1 MTFSAKIKEEISK
14 TDVEKIELI
23 SELSGI
29 FCTNAD
35 IKLYSIKVQT
45 ENLNAANTIFNIV
58 KDVYNVTSN
67 ITVKKNYNFKKNEV
81 YIIEIKKNVPEILK
95 DIGLIGETG
104 FVISQ
109 VPTEEIVAD
118 DSLKSSF
125 IRGSFL
131 ISGSVNDPK
140 TSRYHLEIL
149 SNNVEHA
156 EFLRDMINT
165 YNLNSKVLRR
175 KKGYMVYIKESEKIS
190 DFLKMIKAFNGV
202 MYFED
207 IRIYREKVNMNNRI
221 NNCEQANVEKSLSS
235 SNKQISDINYIKEK
249 DAYDL
254 LDEKVKQVAEYRIK
268 YPDSSLI
275 ELSEIISVE
284 TNNKITKSCVNHRLR
299 KIKDLADKL
308 REKENDYL

>member
-1 MTFSAKIKEEISK
+1 MTFSGRIKEEISK
-14 TDVEKIELI
+14 TEVDKIEAI

-29 FCTNAD
+29 LCTNAD
-35 IKLYSIKVQT
+35 IKLYSIRVQT
-45 ENLNAANTIFNIV
+45 ANLNAANRIFKIV

-67 ITVKKNYNFKKNEV
+67 ITVRKNYNFKKNEI
-81 YIIEIKKNVPEILK
+81 YIIEIKKNVPEIIK

-104 FVISQ
+104 FVISEI
-109 VPTEEIVAD
+109 PKEEIVAD
-118 DSLKSSF
+118 ENLKSAF
-125 IRGSFL
+125 IRGCFL

-140 TSRYHLEIL
+140 TSRYHLEII
-149 SNNVEHA
+149 SNNVKHA
-156 EFLRDMINT
+156 EFLRDLINS
-165 YNLNSKVLRR
+165 YNLNSKTLRR

-190 DFLKMIKAFNGV
+190 DFLKVIKAFKGV

-221 NNCEQANVEKSLSS
+221 NNCEQANVEKSMAS

-254 LDEKVKQVAEYRIK
+254 LDERVKQVAEYRIK

-308 REKENDYL
+308 RSKE

>member
-1 MTFSAKIKEEISK
+1 MTFSGKIKEEVSK
-14 TDVEKIELI
+14 LDVDKIELV

-35 IKLYSIKVQT
+35 IKLYSIRVQT
-45 ENLNAANTIFNIV
+45 ENLNAANRIFNIV
-58 KDVYNVTSN
+58 KDVYDVTSN
-67 ITVKKNYNFKKNEV
+67 ITVKKNYNFKKNEI
-81 YIIEIKKNVPEILK
+81 YIIEIKKNVPEIIK

-104 FVISQ
+104 FVIDEI
-109 VPTEEIVAD
+109 PKEEIVAD
-118 DSLKSSF
+118 DNLKSAF
-125 IRGSFL
+125 VRGSFL

-140 TSRYHLEIL
+140 TSRYHLEII
-149 SNNVEHA
+149 SNNAKHA
-156 EFLRDMINT
+156 EFLRDLINSF
-165 YNLNSKVLRR
+165 NLNSKVLRR

-190 DFLKMIKAFNGV
+190 DFLKMIKAYNGV

-221 NNCEQANVEKSLSS
+221 NNCEQANVEKSMAS
-235 SNKQISDINYIKEK
+235 SNKQISDINYIKER
-249 DAYDL
+249 DAYEL
-254 LDEKVKQVAEYRIK
+254 LDDKVRLVAEYRVK

-308 REKENDYL
+308 KGKENE

>member
-1 MTFSAKIKEEISK
+1 MTFSGKIKEEISK
-14 TDVEKIELI
+14 TEIDKIEAI

-29 FCTNAD
+29 LCTNAD
-35 IKLYSIKVQT
+35 IKLYSIRVQT
-45 ENLNAANTIFNIV
+45 ENLNAANRIFKIV

-67 ITVKKNYNFKKNEV
+67 ITVRKNYNFKKNEI
-81 YIIEIKKNVPEILK
+81 YIIEIKKNVPEIIK

-104 FVISQ
+104 FIISEI
-109 VPTEEIVAD
+109 PNEEIVAD
-118 DSLKSSF
+118 ENLKSAF
-125 IRGSFL
+125 IRGCFL

-140 TSRYHLEIL
+140 TSRYHLEII
-149 SNNVEHA
+149 SNNVKHS
-156 EFLRDMINT
+156 EFLKDLINS

-190 DFLKMIKAFNGV
+190 DFLKVIKAFNGV

-221 NNCEQANVEKSLSS
+221 NNCEQANVEKSMAS
-235 SNKQISDINYIKEK
+235 SNKQISDINYIKDK

-254 LDEKVKQVAEYRIK
+254 LDERVKQVAEYRVK

-275 ELSEIISVE
+275 ELSQIISVE

-308 REKENDYL
+308 RSK

>member
-1 MTFSAKIKEEISK
+1 MTFSGKIKEEVSK
-14 TDVEKIELI
+14 LDVDKIELV

-45 ENLNAANTIFNIV
+45 ENLNAANRIFNIV
-58 KDVYNVTSN
+58 KDVYDVTSN
-67 ITVKKNYNFKKNEV
+67 ITVKKNYNFKKNEI
-81 YIIEIKKNVPEILK
+81 YIIEIKKNVPEIIK

-104 FVISQ
+104 FVIDEI
-109 VPTEEIVAD
+109 PKEEIVAD
-118 DSLKSSF
+118 DNLKSAF

-140 TSRYHLEIL
+140 TSRYHLEII
-149 SNNVEHA
+149 SNNVKHA
-156 EFLRDMINT
+156 EFLRDLINSF
-165 YNLNSKVLRR
+165 NLNSKVLRR

-190 DFLKMIKAFNGV
+190 DFLKMIKAYNGV

-221 NNCEQANVEKSLSS
+221 NNCEQANVEKSMAS
-235 SNKQISDINYIKEK
+235 SNKQISDINYIKER
-249 DAYDL
+249 DAYEL
-254 LDEKVKQVAEYRIK
+254 LDDKVRLVAEYRVK

-308 REKENDYL
+308 REKENE

>member
-1 MTFSAKIKEEISK
+1 MTFSGKIKEEISK
-14 TDVEKIELI
+14 TEIDKIEAI

-29 FCTNAD
+29 LCTNAD
-35 IKLYSIKVQT
+35 IKLYSIRVQT
-45 ENLNAANTIFNIV
+45 ENLNAANRIFKIV

-67 ITVKKNYNFKKNEV
+67 ITVRKNYNFKKNEI
-81 YIIEIKKNVPEILK
+81 YIIEIKKNVPEIIK

-104 FVISQ
+104 FIISEI
-109 VPTEEIVAD
+109 PNEEIVAD
-118 DSLKSSF
+118 ENLKSAF
-125 IRGSFL
+125 IRGCFL

-140 TSRYHLEIL
+140 TSRYHLEII
-149 SNNVEHA
+149 SNNVKHA
-156 EFLRDMINT
+156 EFLKDLINS

-190 DFLKMIKAFNGV
+190 DFLKVIKAFNGV

-221 NNCEQANVEKSLSS
+221 NNCEQANVEKSMAS
-235 SNKQISDINYIKEK
+235 SNKQISDINYIKDK

-254 LDEKVKQVAEYRIK
+254 LDERVKQVAEYRVK

-275 ELSEIISVE
+275 ELSQIISVE

-308 REKENDYL
+308 RSK

>member
-1 MTFSAKIKEEISK
+1 MTFSGKIKEEVSK
-14 TDVEKIELI
+14 LDIEKIEAI

-45 ENLNAANTIFNIV
+45 ENLNAANRIFKIV

-67 ITVKKNYNFKKNEV
+67 ITVRKNYNFKKNEI
-81 YIIEIKKNVPEILK
+81 YIIEIKKNVPEIIK

-104 FVISQ
+104 FVIDEI
-109 VPTEEIVAD
+109 PKEEIVAD
-118 DSLKSSF
+118 ENLKSAF
-125 IRGSFL
+125 IRGCFL

-140 TSRYHLEIL
+140 TSRYHLEII
-149 SNNVEHA
+149 SNNVKHA
-156 EFLRDMINT
+156 EFLRDLINSF
-165 YNLNSKVLRR
+165 NLNSKVLRR

-190 DFLKMIKAFNGV
+190 DFLKMIKAYNGV

-221 NNCEQANVEKSLSS
+221 NNCEQANVEKSLAS
-235 SNKQISDINYIKEK
+235 SNKQIADINYIKEK
-249 DAYDL
+249 DAYEL
-254 LDEKVKQVAEYRIK
+254 LDDKVRLVAEYRVK

-308 REKENDYL
+308 RDKENE

>member
-1 MTFSAKIKEEISK
+1 MTFSGKIKEEISK
-14 TDVEKIELI
+14 TEIDKIEAI

-29 FCTNAD
+29 LCTNAD
-35 IKLYSIKVQT
+35 IKLYSIRVQT
-45 ENLNAANTIFNIV
+45 ENLNAANRIFKIV

-67 ITVKKNYNFKKNEV
+67 ITVRKNYNFKKNEI
-81 YIIEIKKNVPEILK
+81 YIIEIKKNVPEIIK

-104 FVISQ
+104 FVISEI
-109 VPTEEIVAD
+109 PNEEIVAD
-118 DSLKSSF
+118 ENLKSAF
-125 IRGSFL
+125 IRGCFL

-140 TSRYHLEIL
+140 TSRYHLEII
-149 SNNVEHA
+149 SNNVKHA
-156 EFLRDMINT
+156 EFLKDLINS

-190 DFLKMIKAFNGV
+190 DFLKVIKAFNGV

-221 NNCEQANVEKSLSS
+221 NNCEQANVEKSMAS
-235 SNKQISDINYIKEK
+235 SNKQISDINYIKDK

-254 LDEKVKQVAEYRIK
+254 LDERVKQVAEYRVK

-275 ELSEIISVE
+275 ELSQIISVE

-308 REKENDYL
+308 RSK

>member
-1 MTFSAKIKEEISK
+1 MTFSGKIQEEVSK
-14 TDVEKIELI
+14 LDVDKIELV

-45 ENLNAANTIFNIV
+45 ENLNAANRIFNIV
-58 KDVYNVTSN
+58 KDVYDVTSN
-67 ITVKKNYNFKKNEV
+67 ITVKKNYNFKKNEI
-81 YIIEIKKNVPEILK
+81 YIIEIKKNVPEIIK

-104 FVISQ
+104 FVIDEI
-109 VPTEEIVAD
+109 PKEEIVAD
-118 DSLKSSF
+118 DNLKSAF

-140 TSRYHLEIL
+140 TSRYHLEII
-149 SNNVEHA
+149 SNNVKHA
-156 EFLRDMINT
+156 EFLRDLINSF
-165 YNLNSKVLRR
+165 NLNSKVLRR

-190 DFLKMIKAFNGV
+190 DFLKMIKAYNGV

-221 NNCEQANVEKSLSS
+221 NNCEQANVEKSMAS
-235 SNKQISDINYIKEK
+235 SNKQISDINYIKER
-249 DAYDL
+249 DAYEL
-254 LDEKVKQVAEYRIK
+254 LDDKVRLVAEYRVK

-308 REKENDYL
+308 RGKENE

>member
-1 MTFSAKIKEEISK
+1 MTFSGKIKEEVSK
-14 TDVEKIELI
+14 LDVDKIELV

-45 ENLNAANTIFNIV
+45 ENLNAANRIFNIV
-58 KDVYNVTSN
+58 KDVYDVTSN
-67 ITVKKNYNFKKNEV
+67 ITVKKNYNFKKNEI
-81 YIIEIKKNVPEILK
+81 YIIEIKKNVPEIIK

-104 FVISQ
+104 FVIDE
-109 VPTEEIVAD
+109 VPKEEIVAD
-118 DSLKSSF
+118 DNLKSAF

-140 TSRYHLEIL
+140 TSRYHLEII
-149 SNNVEHA
+149 SNNVKHA
-156 EFLRDMINT
+156 EFLRDLINSF
-165 YNLNSKVLRR
+165 NLNSKVLRR

-190 DFLKMIKAFNGV
+190 DFLKMIKAYNGV

-221 NNCEQANVEKSLSS
+221 NNCEQANVEKSLAS
-235 SNKQISDINYIKEK
+235 SNKQIADINYIKEK
-249 DAYDL
+249 DAYEL
-254 LDEKVKQVAEYRIK
+254 LDDKVRLVAEYRVK

-308 REKENDYL
+308 REKENE